1 MHLCRGVAASIYHGA
16 AITVISCWTTPT
28 DYHSLSQSLHSRDL
42 PAIHWIQQSSGQS
55 RAHVNLSF
63 VWRHL
68 FYIMALK
75 NGAVDSC
82 DEGPAIQLYE
92 DNQPWKVART
102 IPQRLLLYFQVIF
115 WSAGDW
121 VGSLVG
127 YTAALWN
134 DTCCVDVCLWAS
146 IHAVLWNN
154 LWNDLCCALTITW
167 QSTMCF

>member
-1 MHLCRGVAASIYHGA
+1 MRWLRETGS
-16 AITVISCWTTPT
+16 
-28 DYHSLSQSLHSRDL
+28 SLSWELYSSMCGLCYAATGEQPKGAYCSCPLLVYSIIVIYSTPL
-42 PAIHWIQQSSGQS
+42 ASCPLQSSGQS

-115 WSAGDW
+115 WSCW
-121 VGSLVG
+121 WLSRLSSRIYEQHSEMTLV
-127 YTAALWN
+127 
-134 DTCCVDVCLWAS
+134 VSMFVCELAS
-146 IHAVLWNN
+146 TRY
-154 LWNDLCCALTITW
+154 CGTT
-167 QSTMCF
+167 

>member
-1 MHLCRGVAASIYHGA
+1 MSILLHTKIHDDDHSQAAVDKQAKDMLCEIKRFVFQYSSWLGNNIVAPHSKYHM
-16 AITVISCWTTPT
+16 TS
-28 DYHSLSQSLHSRDL
+28 
-42 PAIHWIQQSSGQS
+42 QSSGQS

-115 WSAGDW
+115 WSCW
-121 VGSLVG
+121 WLSRLSSRIYEQHSEMTLV
-127 YTAALWN
+127 
-134 DTCCVDVCLWAS
+134 VSMFVCELAS
-146 IHAVLWNN
+146 TRY
-154 LWNDLCCALTITW
+154 CGTT
-167 QSTMCF
+167 